1 MKSLQV
7 VTPNIECIFNCPFCI
22 AKAHKHNNIFINNY
36 QNNHE
41 LWKNNLIDT
50 IKSNKDLKYVVI
62 TGTNEPMQSIDCV
75 KDIIN
80 IVRDTNKDIQIEI
93 QTRMYKPSDIY
104 NLVDVTCYSISN
116 YQLIKKINPKG
127 NIIRYVFILTD
138 SFNNKRLNDI
148 LDIIP
153 SNVKQLTFKVLHDSK
168 GNNKDLD
175 KWINSHKLDN
185 STLTKLSDDINNY
198 KGNLSI
204 RIDLNC
210 MDSEDRYKVYR
221 EDGHLYDDWD

>member
-7 VTPNIECIFNCPFCI
+7 VTPHIECIFNCPFCI

-41 LWKNNLIDT
+41 LWKNKLIDT

-116 YQLIKKINPKG
+116 YQLIK
-127 NIIRYVFILTD
+127 T
-138 SFNNKRLNDI
+138 
-148 LDIIP
+148 
-153 SNVKQLTFKVLHDSK
+153 
-168 GNNKDLD
+168 
-175 KWINSHKLDN
+175 
-185 STLTKLSDDINNY
+185 
-198 KGNLSI
+198 
-204 RIDLNC
+204 
-210 MDSEDRYKVYR
+210 
-221 EDGHLYDDWD
+221 